1 MESIKMPTVSYL
13 GFSAE
18 TGELNDNFDII
29 EVQTKNLYTTQT
41 NTNTGKSKSGSK
53 ASSRK
58 GYQNNGAN
66 RDTESSGGWGWFFMK
81 IILFILVAG
90 GGYAGYTAYRTSK
103 RGSRF
108 D

>member
-1 MESIKMPTVSYL
+1 MPTVSYL

-29 EVQTKNLYTTQT
+29 EVQTKNLYNTQATTNSGKKP
-41 NTNTGKSKSGSK
+41 NTKSS
-53 ASSRK
+53 SSRK
-58 GYQNNGAN
+58 GSQPSSSSSGQ
-66 RDTESSGGWGWFFMK
+66 ESSGGWGWFFIK
-81 IILFILVAG
+81 LILFIIVAG